1 LDEGLVWVID
11 PIDGTMN
18 YSSGLPT
25 AGILAALV
33 SDGEPLLGLT
43 WLPFVRR
50 RYSAWVGGPL
60 RDGETILPSLERRS
74 LASSIIGLG
83 ALNVDS
89 RGRIPGPYRLQILAE
104 LSRTSS
110 RIRIHGSTGV
120 DLAYTAAGILGG
132 AVVFGHHAW
141 DNAPGVALIR
151 AAGGVV
157 TDLDGNPWTI
167 TSSSVLAAAPGV
179 HGEILD
185 ILGEINRS
193 TNR

>member
-1 LDEGLVWVID
+1 
-11 PIDGTMN
+11 M
-18 YSSGLPT
+18 
-25 AGILAALV
+25 
-33 SDGEPLLGLT
+33 
-43 WLPFVRR
+43 
-50 RYSAWVGGPL
+50 
-60 RDGETILPSLERRS
+60 
-74 LASSIIGLG
+74 
-83 ALNVDS
+83 
-89 RGRIPGPYRLQILAE
+89 QILAE